1 MMNNKQSMNLVILI
15 YDGIQTNHIQGVVL
29 IYDGIQTNH
38 IYRVVLIYDEQQ
50 TIHELGDTD
59 I

>member
-1 MMNNKQSMNLVILI
+1 MMEYKQTI
-15 YDGIQTNHIQGVVL
+15 YRVVL

>member
-1 MMNNKQSMNLVILI
+1 MMEYKQ
-15 YDGIQTNHIQGVVL
+15 T
-29 IYDGIQTNH
+29 